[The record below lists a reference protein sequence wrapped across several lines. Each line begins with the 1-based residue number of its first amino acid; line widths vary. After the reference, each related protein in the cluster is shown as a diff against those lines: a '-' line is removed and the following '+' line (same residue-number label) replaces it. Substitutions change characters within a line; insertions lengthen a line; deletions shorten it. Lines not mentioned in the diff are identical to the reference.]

1 MCVRGIFSKQC
12 DDACNYDQDD
22 DGGGECGVFGLITTV
37 YQATA
42 GQTAL
47 AN

>member
-22 DGGGECGVFGLITTV
+22 DDVGECGVFDLITTV